1 MKVDI
6 CLREL
11 TYARLDLAKVTEYL
25 ETALEAV
32 EGEGEK
38 STLDTIE
45 KDMIEGA
52 LYRANMLRKE
62 VYNLI
67 EKFEA
72 TATEK

>member
-1 MKVDI
+1 MKNLDI
-6 CLREL
+6 IMREL

-38 STLDTIE
+38 RTL
-45 KDMIEGA
+45 DMIEGA
-52 LYRANMLRKE
+52 HYRANMLRKE

-67 EKFEA
+67 DMFEAA

>member
-1 MKVDI
+1 MENLDI
-6 CLREL
+6 IMREL

-32 EGEGEK
+32 EGEG
-38 STLDTIE
+38 
-45 KDMIEGA
+45 DMIEGA

-62 VYNLI
+62 VYNLL

>member
-11 TYARLDLAKVTEYL
+11 TYARLDLAKVCEYL

-32 EGEGEK
+32 EGEK
-38 STLDTIE
+38 STLDA
-45 KDMIEGA
+45 IEGA
-52 LYRANMLRKE
+52 LYRANILREE

-67 EKFEA
+67 EMFEAA

>member
-1 MKVDI
+1 MKDLNI
-6 CLREL
+6 ILREL

-32 EGEGEK
+32 EGEK
-38 STLDTIE
+38 STLE
-45 KDMIEGA
+45 MIEGA
-52 LYRANMLRKE
+52 LYRANILRDE

-67 EKFEA
+67 EMFEAA

>member
-1 MKVDI
+1 MKNLDI
-6 CLREL
+6 IMREL
-11 TYARLDLAKVTEYL
+11 TYARLDLDKVTEYL

-38 STLDTIE
+38 STLD
-45 KDMIEGA
+45 MIEGA

-62 VYNLI
+62 VYNLL